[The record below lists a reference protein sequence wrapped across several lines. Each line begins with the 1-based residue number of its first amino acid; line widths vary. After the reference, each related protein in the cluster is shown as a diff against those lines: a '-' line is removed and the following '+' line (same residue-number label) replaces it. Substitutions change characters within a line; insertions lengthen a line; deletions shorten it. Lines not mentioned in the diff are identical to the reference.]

1 MIEKM
6 PMCFSIN
13 LNIEKSALE
22 KSYHAKFS
30 ASYGYTPFY
39 FASAFENP
47 MVPVIANRD
56 SSLIVPMVWGLIP
69 HWVTTPEQAN
79 LIRSKTYNARIET
92 IHEKPSF
99 RYAARSNR
107 CIIPVTGFFEWQEV
121 NGKKVSWLIKPRA
134 DATFSIA
141 GLWNSWT
148 NVETG
153 ELIDTFTII
162 TQPANELM
170 SQIHNTKKRMPA
182 IVDKDLVKSWLDA
195 KLPTLEY
202 DAILRPLDSEFMD
215 AHVVPSPLRRPKS
228 Q

>member
-1 MIEKM
+1 M
-6 PMCFSIN
+6 
-13 LNIEKSALE
+13 
-22 KSYHAKFS
+22 
-30 ASYGYTPFY
+30 
-39 FASAFENP
+39 
-47 MVPVIANRD
+47 
-56 SSLIVPMVWGLIP
+56 
-69 HWVTTPEQAN
+69 
-79 LIRSKTYNARIET
+79 
-92 IHEKPSF
+92 
-99 RYAARSNR
+99 
-107 CIIPVTGFFEWQEV
+107 
-121 NGKKVSWLIKPRA
+121 SWLIKPRA
-134 DATFSIA
+134 DATFSMA

-202 DAILRPLDSEFMD
+202 DAILRPLDSELMD